1 MSTLKVDTILKRTG
15 TGTIAVGQSGDTV
28 AMPSVTLTTALPVAQ
43 GGTGG
48 TSFSAAGL
56 ANTPA
61 FHASMPS
68 DSSVANTT
76 YTTLPCST
84 ELYDTDST
92 YNNSTYV
99 FTPATSGKYFIYA
112 QTKPDTS
119 TDFNDSI
126 IKIKK
131 NGSDIIF
138 YARRN
143 TNSDSV
149 SCSGVVT
156 ANTTDYFHAEYY
168 QASGGTI
175 NIQAGSGTRTFF
187 GAYRIIGA

>member
-1 MSTLKVDTILKRTG
+1 MASQIKVNEIIKQSG
-15 TGTIAVGQSGDTV
+15 SSISIGESGDTINL
-28 AMPSVTLTTALPVAQ
+28 A
-43 GGTGG
+43 G
-48 TSFSAAGL
+48 SAYAEAG

-99 FTPATSGKYFIYA
+99 FTPAVAGKYFIYA
-112 QTKPDTS
+112 QTKPDSS

-131 NGSDIIF
+131 NGTDIIF

-149 SCSGVVT
+149 SCCGVVE

-187 GAYRIIGA
+187 GAYKIIGA

>member
-1 MSTLKVDTILKRTG
+1 MVSQIKVNEIIKQSGSSITIGETNDTITLPAT
-15 TGTIAVGQSGDTV
+15 A
-28 AMPSVTLTTALPVAQ
+28 TLTNFPAM
-43 GGTGG
+43 
-48 TSFSAAGL
+48 
-56 ANTPA
+56 TPS

-112 QTKPDTS
+112 QTKPDTA

-149 SCSGVVT
+149 SCCGVVE

-175 NIQAGSGTRTFF
+175 NIQGSGGTRTFF
-187 GAYRIIGA
+187 GAYKVIGA

>member
-1 MSTLKVDTILKRTG
+1 MVSQIKVNEIIKQSG
-15 TGTIAVGQSGDTV
+15 SSISIGESGDTINIGTTGDTINLAGSAYAV
-28 AMPSVTLTTALPVAQ
+28 A
-43 GGTGG
+43 G
-48 TSFSAAGL
+48 

-131 NGSDIIF
+131 NGTDIIF

-149 SCSGVVT
+149 SCCGVVE

-187 GAYRIIGA
+187 GAYKIIGA

>member
-1 MSTLKVDTILKRTG
+1 MVSQIKVNEIIKQSG
-15 TGTIAVGQSGDTV
+15 SSISIGESGDTINLAGSTYAV
-28 AMPSVTLTTALPVAQ
+28 A
-43 GGTGG
+43 GT
-48 TSFSAAGL
+48 
-56 ANTPA
+56 NTPA

-68 DSSVANTT
+68 DSSVPNTT

-99 FTPATSGKYFIYA
+99 FTPGVAGKYFIYA
-112 QTKPDTS
+112 QTKPDTA

-131 NGSDIIF
+131 NGTDIIF

-149 SCSGVVT
+149 SCSGVVE

>member
-1 MSTLKVDTILKRTG
+1 MVSQIKVNEIIKQSG
-15 TGTIAVGQSGDTV
+15 SSISIGESGDTINIG
-28 AMPSVTLTTALPVAQ
+28 TTGDTINLAGSAYA
-43 GGTGG
+43 
-48 TSFSAAGL
+48 AAG

-131 NGSDIIF
+131 NGTDIIF

-149 SCSGVVT
+149 SCCGVVE

-187 GAYRIIGA
+187 GAYKIIGA

>member
-15 TGTIAVGQSGDTV
+15 TGTITVGQSGDTISI
-28 AMPSVTLTTALPVAQ
+28 PSGATLSSAGTNTLT
-43 GGTGG
+43 GIN
-48 TSFSAAGL
+48 
-56 ANTPA
+56 NTPS
-61 FHASMPS
+61 FHASMPG
-68 DSSVANTT
+68 DTSVANTT

-99 FTPATSGKYFIYA
+99 FTPAVAGKYFIYA
-112 QTKPDTS
+112 QTKPDSS

-131 NGSDIIF
+131 NGSDSIF

-149 SCSGVVT
+149 SCCGVVE

-168 QASGGTI
+168 QASGGAI

-187 GAYRIIGA
+187 GAYRILGA

>member
-1 MSTLKVDTILKRTG
+1 MASIIRVDDLQDSGGNSYLSSNGSGTVTIGNSALK
-15 TGTIAVGQSGDTV
+15 
-28 AMPSVTLTTALPVAQ
+28 
-43 GGTGG
+43 
-48 TSFSAAGL
+48 
-56 ANTPA
+56 NTPS
-61 FHASMPS
+61 FHAFMPS
-68 DSSVANTT
+68 DTSVANTT

-92 YNNSTYV
+92 YNNSTYI
-99 FTPATSGKYFIYA
+99 FTPAVAGKYFIYA
-112 QTKPDTS
+112 QTKPDTA

-131 NGSDIIF
+131 NGTDIIF

-149 SCSGVVT
+149 SCSGIVE

-168 QASGGTI
+168 QASGGAI
-175 NIQAGSGTRTFF
+175 NIQASSGTRTFF
-187 GAYRIIGA
+187 GAYRILGA

>member
-15 TGTIAVGQSGDTV
+15 TGTITVGQSGDTISI
-28 AMPSVTLTTALPVAQ
+28 PSGATLNSA
-43 GGTGG
+43 GTNTLEGI
-48 TSFSAAGL
+48 

-112 QTKPDTS
+112 QTKPDTA

-131 NGSDIIF
+131 NGTDIIF

-175 NIQAGSGTRTFF
+175 NIQGSSGTRTFF
-187 GAYRIIGA
+187 GAYRILGA

>member
-1 MSTLKVDTILKRTG
+1 MSSILKVDNIQDSGGNSYLSSDGSG
-15 TGTIAVGQSGDTV
+15 TFTNNLGV
-28 AMPSVTLTTALPVAQ
+28 
-43 GGTGG
+43 
-48 TSFSAAGL
+48 
-56 ANTPA
+56 ANTPS

-92 YNNSTYV
+92 YNNSTHV
-99 FTPATSGKYFIYA
+99 FTPGVAGKYFIYA
-112 QTKPDTS
+112 QTKPDTA

-131 NGSDIIF
+131 NGTDIIF

-156 ANTTDYFHAEYY
+156 ANTTDYFQSEYY

>member
-1 MSTLKVDTILKRTG
+1 MVSQIKVNEIIKQSGSSITIGETNDTITLPAT
-15 TGTIAVGQSGDTV
+15 A
-28 AMPSVTLTTALPVAQ
+28 TLTNFPAM
-43 GGTGG
+43 
-48 TSFSAAGL
+48 
-56 ANTPA
+56 TPS
-61 FHASMPS
+61 FHASMPG
-68 DSSVANTT
+68 DTSVANTT

-99 FTPATSGKYFIYA
+99 FTPAVAGKYFIYA
-112 QTKPDTS
+112 QTKPDSS
-119 TDFNDSI
+119 TDSI

-138 YARRN
+138 YARKN
-143 TNSDSV
+143 DNSDSV
-149 SCSGVVT
+149 SCCGVVE

-168 QASGGTI
+168 QASGGAI

-187 GAYRIIGA
+187 GAYKVIGA